1 MPAAALVLVLTAAV
15 FHSSWNAL
23 TKQARDQ
30 FAFLCLAVA
39 VGSMVFLP
47 VTLWALPPGG
57 VPAAAWPFV
66 VATIVLHALYF
77 YALGRSY
84 RSGEFSLVYP
94 VARGLGVALVPIF
107 AALLLDERPSAVGA
121 VGITLVVVGIV
132 ALQWVGRPR
141 AAEAISRSVPGSQ
154 GRSER
159 PGGVGGLWP
168 SAPRWLNPGTGWAL
182 LTGVT
187 IAAYALVDKAGV
199 SRLHPVPYIGLMF
212 VGSLLLLLPAVLT
225 DTERFQREW
234 AANRRA
240 ILVAAAMTL
249 TAYLLVLFAFRL
261 SKAGYVV
268 AAREVSIVISVVIG
282 RLWFGERRLTARLA
296 GAALVLAGVIC
307 LALAR

>member
-1 MPAAALVLVLTAAV
+1 MPAAALLLVLAAAL
-15 FHSSWNAL
+15 FHSCWNAL
-23 TKQARDQ
+23 TKNARDQ

-39 VGSMVFLP
+39 VASVLFLP

-66 VATIVLHALYF
+66 IATIVLHALYF
-77 YALGRSY
+77 VALGRSY

-94 VARGLGVALVPIF
+94 VARGLGVALVPLF
-107 AALLLDERPSAVGA
+107 AALWLDERPSAVGA
-121 VGITLVVVGIV
+121 LGIALVVVGIV

-141 AAEAISRSVPGSQ
+141 TAVGT
-154 GRSER
+154 R
-159 PGGVGGLWP
+159 PRLG
-168 SAPRWLNPGTGWAL
+168 PGTGWAL
-182 LTGVT
+182 VTGLTV
-187 IAAYALVDKAGV
+187 AAYALVDKAGV

-212 VGSLLLLLPAVLT
+212 VGSLLLLQFAVLA
-225 DTERFQREW
+225 DVERFRREW
-234 AANRRA
+234 TASWRA
-240 ILVAAAMTL
+240 ILVASAMTL

-268 AAREVSIVISVVIG
+268 AAREVSIVVSVVIG
-282 RLWFGERRLTARLA
+282 RLWFGERGLAAGLA